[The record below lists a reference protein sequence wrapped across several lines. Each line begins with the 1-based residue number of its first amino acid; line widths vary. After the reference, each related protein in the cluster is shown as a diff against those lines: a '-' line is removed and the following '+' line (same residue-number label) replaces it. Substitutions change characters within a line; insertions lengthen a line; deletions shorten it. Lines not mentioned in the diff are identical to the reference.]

1 VFKEFK
7 EFIMRGSV
15 LDLAVG
21 IIIGA
26 AFSTIV
32 GSLVKD
38 IIMPPIGLALG
49 GVDFANLF
57 VVIKEGTLAA
67 APYATLADAQAAGAV
82 TINYG
87 AFINTIII
95 FIIVAFAI
103 FLVIRPV
110 NKARRRAEEKKAAAA
125 AAAPPTTKDCPYCF
139 SKIHVD
145 AKRCPNCTSEL

>member
-1 VFKEFK
+1 
-7 EFIMRGSV
+7 MRGNV
-15 LDLAVG
+15 LDLAIG

-32 GSLVKD
+32 NSLVKD

-49 GVDFANLF
+49 NVDFNNLF
-57 VVIKEGTLAA
+57 AVIKEGTEAA
-67 APYATLADAQAAGAV
+67 SPYATLADAQAAGAV

-87 AFINTIII
+87 VFINTIIV

-103 FLVIRPV
+103 FLIVRTV
-110 NKARRRAEEKKAAAA
+110 NRVRRAAEARKAEEETAVA
-125 AAAPPTTKDCPYCF
+125 PTTKDCPYCLT
-139 SKIHVD
+139 KIHVD

>member
-15 LDLAVG
+15 LDLAIG

-32 GSLVKD
+32 NSLVKD
-38 IIMPPIGLALG
+38 VIMPPIGLALG
-49 GVDFANLF
+49 NVDFNNLF
-57 VVIKEGTLAA
+57 AVIKEGTEAA
-67 APYATLADAQAAGAV
+67 GPYATLADAQAAGAV

-87 AFINTIII
+87 VFINTIIV
-95 FIIVAFAI
+95 FIIVAFAV
-103 FLVIRPV
+103 FLIVRTV
-110 NKARRRAEEKKAAAA
+110 NRARRAIEARKEVEAAAA
-125 AAAPPTTKDCPYCF
+125 APTTKDCPYCF